1 MPEIKRLFNA
11 AKMNRDLDARL
22 LPPGEYRE
30 ALNINIS
37 KSEGSD
43 MGAVENILGNE
54 LAGDANIANGETIG
68 VYRDSG
74 NEMVYFFVTSNNSY
88 DGSNGGSHGIFEYD
102 QTSQQLRTLIANA
115 DLNLHKDN
123 KINGI
128 NLVDDLLFWTDNRN
142 PPRKI
147 NVVRARNDASYYTV
161 GGAGTFDD
169 LASVAKFAPYESANI
184 LSIGTDNEAGTPVD
198 SNFLEDKMVRFSYRW
213 KFEDGEYSVLAP
225 FTTTCFSRLAESDTI
240 SVALGNFGEIET
252 FINAI
257 KSVQLQIPTPTGY
270 GITQVELIYKETG
283 SSTLYIVEDKPVAG
297 ESFINFW
304 YVSQDPFRTI
314 PASQLTRVY
323 DAVPRVA
330 QSQELVG
337 GRLVYGNF
345 LQNYNIPNI
354 DFSVSRTGEASARHQ
369 TQYLGNSS
377 VKSRR
382 TYQIGIVLADKFG
395 RQSPVILSNSGG
407 DTVYVA
413 PGTGD
418 DQSITAFN
426 ALRIIFADVTQIPSW
441 AYSYRVV
448 VKQREQEYYNWISI
462 ISALNTVER
471 VGDSINKIPRDQTA
485 VIPPSTA
492 ATISPC
498 DISVYPKYLNG
509 TNVYESTVSN
519 NYAANLTSV
528 QSIANPTGT
537 ALVTTVD
544 NAGTGVSTGLC
555 VYETEPIESE
565 LDIFYETSTGGLVST
580 IPAIAINID
589 FFNCILLSFDVVLNA
604 HIEVNRIKAGYN
616 QTAVD
621 YGVKAYMVQEN
632 FAEERRFNTL
642 IHSSGLLNS
651 RTGINYINQFNESA
665 GGLTV
670 SLDPQNG
677 SIQKLAA
684 DDTQLLIFQED
695 KVSFSPIDKDFIYS
709 AEGGAM
715 PVTSNSQ
722 FLGTVAPYAGKFG
735 ISQDPSSYA
744 EFGFS
749 KYFTDKNNGV
759 VLKLSGGNIIQ
770 ISNLGMSDFF
780 RDALK
785 TANTIIGSFDEY
797 AGLYHLTLIGECYD
811 SNEDTNVATAGSGYL
826 TISFDETSN
835 GWSSYKSFKQERGIS
850 LNNTYYSF
858 YSGNLWKHNAPL
870 ALRNNFYG
878 LGTQTSYIEPI
889 FNDAPSLVKQFNTIG
904 YEGTEGWELSF
915 LETDIGNIGILP
927 TTSTSI
933 NTTLQITGIAVN
945 SSITGEANICAKEG
959 ESISWIITAT
969 PISFAYEFI
978 TAGDITLSGN
988 NNVTVSAPILNGD
1001 GNIVFQIT
1009 YTVGSSNTIQQLT
1022 VGGTGAVLANLPALL
1037 TINTTD
1043 AVALS
1048 TITPASQIFNIAGAY
1063 NVEFTLLSDADYY
1076 IDPTAITI
1084 DTSGITSFSPTLP
1097 PSETRIAAVSPALSG
1112 NLDNVK
1118 YTIPLVVPS
1127 IAASGIV
1134 AVGTGSETAIAKT
1147 DLTWIT
1153 PSATYM
1159 AFTTPHTS
1167 PYKVSKFDNTNVTAT
1182 YTYTGIPATDTMTAS
1197 SITFAITETNGAGIS
1212 IPSTTGSNIDA
1223 GSSSTPFNGEFT
1235 VQLTTPTTNINAF
1248 TTITGTGGG
1257 VVTAALGGYL
1267 SQPLFPATPGAAR
1280 VVTTTSNVNVLL
1292 TISDTWIL
1300 VNGASWNTLSLPVET
1315 GFTINTTTNSTGVQR
1330 QGTITISNQN
1340 TRIIPNGVGT
1350 PVEDKQIIITQS

>member
-22 LPPGEYRE
+22 VPPGQYRE

-54 LAGDANIANGETIG
+54 LVGNANITNGESIG

-74 NEMVYFFVTSNNSY
+74 NEMIYFFVTSNSSY
-88 DGSNGGSHGIFEYD
+88 DGSNGGVHGIFEYD
-102 QTSQQLRTLIANA
+102 QTSKQLRTLISNA
-115 DLNLHKDN
+115 DLNFHKDN
-123 KINGI
+123 KITGI
-128 NLVDDLLFWTDNRN
+128 NLVDELLFWTDDRN

-147 NVVRARNDASYYTV
+147 NVVRARNDATYYTA
-161 GGAGTFDD
+161 GGAGTFDN
-169 LASVAKFAPYESANI
+169 LASVAKFAPYESATV
-184 LSIGTDNEAGTPVD
+184 LSVGTDNEAGNTID
-198 SNFLEDKMVRFSYRW
+198 SNFLETKMIRFSYRW
-213 KFEDGEYSVLAP
+213 KFEDGEYSTLAP
-225 FTTTCFSRLAESDTI
+225 FTTTCFSRLNNTDTI
-240 SVALGNFGEIET
+240 STSLSNFGEIET

-257 KSVQLQIPTPTGY
+257 KSVQLQAPTPTGY

-283 SSTLYIVEDKPVAG
+283 SSTLYIVEDKPVGG

-304 YVSQDPFRTI
+304 YVSQDPFRTL
-314 PASQLTRVY
+314 PSDQLTRVY
-323 DAVPRVA
+323 DAVPRTA
-330 QSQELVG
+330 KSQELVG

-354 DFSVSRTGEASARHQ
+354 DFSVVRTGENSARHPV
-369 TQYLGNSS
+369 TYLSNLS

-407 DTVYVA
+407 DTVYVIPEEGNA
-413 PGTGD
+413 A
-418 DQSITAFN
+418 SVTAFN
-426 ALRIIFADVTQIPSW
+426 ALRITFTDTTQIPSW

-462 ISALNTVER
+462 VSALNTVER
-471 VGDSINKIPRDQTA
+471 LGDSINKIPRDQTA
-485 VIPPSTA
+485 VIPPSTS

-498 DISVYPKYLNG
+498 DISVYPKYLSSG
-509 TNVYESTVSN
+509 NVYDPV
-519 NYAANLTSV
+519 YGALTSV
-528 QSIANPTGT
+528 QSIGNPSGD
-537 ALVTTVD
+537 ALVTTID
-544 NAGTGVSTGLC
+544 NGGTSVTTGLC
-555 VYETEPIESE
+555 VFETEPIESE

-580 IPAIAINID
+580 IPATAIDID
-589 FFNCILLSFDVVLNA
+589 FFNCILLTFTAGA
-604 HIEVNRIKAGYN
+604 HIEINRIKAGYN
-616 QTAVD
+616 ETAFD
-621 YGVKAYMVQEN
+621 YGVRGYMVQEN

-642 IHSSGLLNS
+642 IHSSGLFNS
-651 RTGINYINQFNESA
+651 RTGINYVNQFNESE

-670 SLDPQNG
+670 SLDPQDG
-677 SIQKLAA
+677 SIQKLAS
-684 DDTQLLIFQED
+684 DDTSLIILQED
-695 KVSFSPIDKDFIYS
+695 KVSNSPIDKDFIYS
-709 AEGGAM
+709 AEGGAV
-715 PVTSNSQ
+715 PVTSNTQ
-722 FLGTVAPYAGKFG
+722 FLGTIAPYAGKFG

-759 VLKLSGGNIIQ
+759 VLRLSQNGLTE

-780 RDALK
+780 RDSLK
-785 TANTIIGSFDEY
+785 TANTLIGSFDEY

-811 SNEDTNVATAGSGYL
+811 SNEDTNVATASSGYL
-826 TISFDETSN
+826 TISFDDTSN
-835 GWSSYKSFKQERGIS
+835 GWSSYKSFKQETGIS
-850 LNNTYYSF
+850 LNNIYYSF
-858 YSGNLWKHNAPL
+858 YAGNLWKHNAPL
-870 ALRNNFYG
+870 VARNNFYN
-878 LGTQTSYIEPI
+878 LGTQPSYIEAI
-889 FNDAPSLVKQFNTIG
+889 FNDSPSTVKQFNTVG
-904 YEGTEGWELSF
+904 YEGTSGWELSF
-915 LETDIGNIGILP
+915 LETNIGTIGVIP
-927 TTSTSI
+927 TPTVSVDTA
-933 NTTLQITGIAVN
+933 LQITGIAIN

-988 NNVTVSAPILNGD
+988 NNVTVSAPILNSD

-1048 TITPASQIFNIAGAY
+1048 TITPASQIFNTAGAY
-1063 NVEFTLLSDADYY
+1063 NVEFTLLSNADYY
-1076 IDPTAITI
+1076 IDPATITV

-1097 PSETRIAAVSPALSG
+1097 PTETRIAAASPAVSG

-1167 PYKVSKFDNTNVTAT
+1167 PYKVSKFDTTNVTAT
-1182 YTYTGIPATDTMTAS
+1182 YTYTGIPATDTMTPS

-1235 VQLTTPTTNINAF
+1235 VQLTTPTTDINAF

-1257 VVTAALGGYL
+1257 VVAAALGNYL
-1267 SQPLFPATPGAAR
+1267 SQPIFPATPGADR
-1280 VVTTTSNVNVLL
+1280 TVTTTSNVNVKL

-1300 VNGASWNTLSLPVET
+1300 INGASWNELNLPVET

-1340 TRIIPNGVGT
+1340 TRIVPNGAGT